1 MAHRPIPAPFRSWAL
16 AALIAALMAGGAR
29 AGTETA
35 TLTVTARVQSGC
47 SVSGGVLDFGTYTA
61 GQPDDVTATGRI
73 TLTNCNGTVL
83 IELDGGSSG
92 NVQDRSMRSGNNRLR
107 YQLYVDNGYS
117 RVWGTGQQG
126 LQYMALSNSATVL
139 VYGRIPGGQNVPAGN
154 YSDTVN
160 VTITF

>member
-1 MAHRPIPAPFRSWAL
+1 MAHRPIPAPFRPWAV
-16 AALIAALMAGGAR
+16 AALIAALMAGGVR

-61 GQPDDVTATGRI
+61 GQPDD
-73 TLTNCNGTVL
+73 GTVL